1 MTLGILSRFVTPT
14 KLLIID
20 MWGVVKSVVMLSVI
34 RICVTIL
41 SNVMLNVIRFSVT
54 ILSHVILS
62 DIRLSVSI
70 LSNVM
75 LSDDR
80 LSETI
85 LSNVMLSD
93 VRLRCYWSE
102 CRYRTYILRTRA
114 SFERLQLTWRPP
126 MVKSASLVN
135 S

>member
-1 MTLGILSRFVTPT
+1 MTLGILSRFVTPN

-20 MWGVVKSVVMLSVI
+20 MRGVVKSVVMLSVI

-62 DIRLSVSI
+62 DI
-70 LSNVM
+70 
-75 LSDDR
+75 R